1 MSPAWPE
8 WAHPKDIGNT
18 TEAWT
23 ARHRKAINAGETHL
37 GNLFQQDTPAS
48 MAVGQRGSQVE
59 AWWHCLRKQWDIVQ
73 MRIRLQSFKNKTI
86 EPTSHHVSPKNF
98 TLMWSLTFNDPSS
111 LGAIRPAACLLLAD
125 TPEVSSRRL
134 QNQADGELGVSSK
147 SEVLRWI

>member
-1 MSPAWPE
+1 
-8 WAHPKDIGNT
+8 
-18 TEAWT
+18 
-23 ARHRKAINAGETHL
+23 
-37 GNLFQQDTPAS
+37 

-59 AWWHCLRKQWDIVQ
+59 AWWHYLRKQWGIVQ

-147 SEVLRWI
+147 SEVLWWI